1 MQEITQNNTDK
12 ETIQEIAEKVSKN
25 KLCVHLTE
33 EELKKFEVVANY
45 FYNAKTKKELQ
56 KALENMIKEKIEVL
70 AKNMAKDFLGE

>member
-1 MQEITQNNTDK
+1 M
-12 ETIQEIAEKVSKN
+12 QEIAEKVSKN

-56 KALENMIKEKIEVL
+56 MVLEDIVKNRIEVL
-70 AKNMAKDFLGE
+70 VKNMAKDFLGE

>member
-1 MQEITQNNTDK
+1 MQEIAQ
-12 ETIQEIAEKVSKN
+12 KVSKN
-25 KLCVHLTE
+25 KLCIHLTE

-56 KALENMIKEKIEVL
+56 MVLEDIVKNRIEVL

>member
-1 MQEITQNNTDK
+1 MR
-12 ETIQEIAEKVSKN
+12 EIAEKVSKN

-56 KALENMIKEKIEVL
+56 MVLEEMVKDRIDVL
-70 AKNMAKDFLGE
+70 SKNMAKEILGE

>member
-1 MQEITQNNTDK
+1 MR
-12 ETIQEIAEKVSKN
+12 EIAEEVSKN

-56 KALENMIKEKIEVL
+56 MVLEEIVKDKIDVL
-70 AKNMAKDFLGE
+70 AKNMAKEILGE

>member
-1 MQEITQNNTDK
+1 MGDFE
-12 ETIQEIAEKVSKN
+12 
-25 KLCVHLTE
+25 E

-56 KALENMIKEKIEVL
+56 MVLEDIVKNRIEVL

>member
-1 MQEITQNNTDK
+1 M
-12 ETIQEIAEKVSKN
+12 QEIAEKVSKN

-56 KALENMIKEKIEVL
+56 KALETMIKDRIEVL
-70 AKNMAKDFLGE
+70 AKNMAKDILGE

>member
-1 MQEITQNNTDK
+1 M
-12 ETIQEIAEKVSKN
+12 QEIAEKISKN

-56 KALENMIKEKIEVL
+56 MVLEEIVKDKIDVL
-70 AKNMAKDFLGE
+70 AKNMAKEILGE

>member
-1 MQEITQNNTDK
+1 MQEILQNN
-12 ETIQEIAEKVSKN
+12 ENAQEIAQKVSKN

-33 EELKKFEVVANY
+33 KELKKFEVVANY

-56 KALENMIKEKIEVL
+56 MVLESMIKDKIEVL